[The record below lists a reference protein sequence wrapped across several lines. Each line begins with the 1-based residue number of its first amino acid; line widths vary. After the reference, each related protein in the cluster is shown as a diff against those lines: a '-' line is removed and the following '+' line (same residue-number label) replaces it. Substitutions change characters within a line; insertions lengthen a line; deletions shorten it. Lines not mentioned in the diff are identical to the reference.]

1 MQGNGKIEARGERKN
16 MLATATRMLKD
27 GVLALKDV
35 ARYSGLS
42 LAQVKKTNS
51 NPVFYG
57 EMVPFLLQLGKE
69 LADFRCLPSGSGLRK
84 SIKPSTIN
92 KTKQTKSPCPPFL
105 ALRMGD

>member
-1 MQGNGKIEARGERKN
+1 MDGRGLNSGYFDKVD
-16 MLATATRMLKD
+16 D
-27 GVLALKDV
+27 GGWK
-35 ARYSGLS
+35 G
-42 LAQVKKTNS
+42 KKTNS

-69 LADFRCLPSGSGLRK
+69 LADFRCLPSGSVLRK